1 MNQEQLIVRAHFYFE
16 LNTKGVYHFMSLGS
30 NLASE
35 WTQIEEGS
43 DIMELIRRHFSK
55 CFEGKICVATESIS
69 VQEVEYS
76 IELCLL
82 TQVQIEV
89 SGNDLQSGMQEKLED
104 ICGEIC
110 EAYHCSNSEGLEANH
125 HYHNAHLLK
134 MFY

>member
-16 LNTKGVYHFMSLGS
+16 LSTKGIYHFMSLGS

-35 WTQIEEGS
+35 WSQIEEGS
-43 DIMELIRRHFSK
+43 EIMQLIRHHFSK
-55 CFEGKICVATESIS
+55 YFEGKICVATESIR
-69 VQEVEYS
+69 VQEIEDA

-89 SGNDLQSGMQEKLED
+89 SGNELQPGLQEKLED

-110 EAYHCSNSEGLEANH
+110 EAYYRSNSDGLEANH
-125 HYHNAHLLK
+125 HYHDAHLLK
-134 MFY
+134 MF